1 VLPQLH
7 ARCIRRGVGQF
18 LRFCLLR
25 PLIDRAARG
34 VSAGVMSALGMAV
47 EAPAVPG
54 LSLTRARLKAAGYDF
69 RLFD

>member
-1 VLPQLH
+1 
-7 ARCIRRGVGQF
+7 
-18 LRFCLLR
+18 
-25 PLIDRAARG
+25 
-34 VSAGVMSALGMAV
+34 MSALGMAV